1 LHSSGDGEEERKLT
15 KNNMSRKNIYDKDL
29 GYTIL
34 KPIVDWN
41 TKHSYRKIE
50 VTGKENIPTDGA
62 VIIAPNHCNT
72 LMDALVILQA
82 FKDESVFG
90 ARADIF
96 NKPFIAKIMT
106 FVRIL
111 PMVRQRDGLRN
122 VLKNN
127 ETQEI
132 IVDTLENKVRFCM
145 YPEGR
150 HRPAHS
156 LQTLGKGTFRA
167 ALAANS
173 KFGDKMPVYI
183 VPTGIEYGDYFR
195 YRSTCLITFGEA
207 INVTEFVKGLNVEN
221 EVQMIEP
228 LRKELASRM
237 SKLITFIKDDEQLY
251 NKWALTK
258 MLAADKGLRYGD
270 FGRSLHKGMLANREI
285 VADIEKACED
295 KPEEMEKLLE
305 KVAEFDKKRRKKGI
319 SIYSFRKKNEVLNAA
334 GKAFAALIGLP
345 YWIFSAIVS
354 SPMWLT
360 YNLLRS
366 KTRDKAF
373 HNTVGFGVK
382 LALGT
387 ILLITYAI
395 LAFCLLPW
403 PYALALTLLTIPS
416 YSYFF
421 DYLEGMRRYISDLKL
436 LGEKKLRGKFKDI
449 VKEFKKLY

>member
-1 LHSSGDGEEERKLT
+1 
-15 KNNMSRKNIYDKDL
+15 MSRKNIYDKDL
-29 GYTIL
+29 GYSIL

-41 TKHSYRKIE
+41 AKHSYRKIE

-221 EVQMIEP
+221 DVQMIEP

-285 VADIEKACED
+285 VAEIEKACEN
-295 KPEEMEKLLE
+295 KPEEMENLLE

-319 SIYSFRKKNEVLNAA
+319 SIYSFRKKNEALNAI
-334 GKAFAALIGLP
+334 GKAFAALVGLP

-421 DYLEGMRRYISDLKL
+421 DYLEGMRRFISDLKL

-449 VKEFKKLY
+449 VKEFRKLY